1 MSRRAFD
8 SARHGRRGEPSSA
21 REDDS
26 PRGRSGAEAGD
37 DAFGARLR
45 ERRDDPAGRRSLT
58 GLEFRR
64 RRSM

>member
-1 MSRRAFD
+1 MSRLSSD
-8 SARHGRRGEPSSA
+8 SSRQGRGGESS
-21 REDDS
+21 S
-26 PRGRSGAEAGD
+26 PREENRTHGRSGAEGGD

>member
-1 MSRRAFD
+1 MSRLSFD
-8 SARHGRRGEPSSA
+8 SSRQGRGGESSPA

-26 PRGRSGAEAGD
+26 PRGRSGAAAGD

-64 RRSM
+64 QRSM